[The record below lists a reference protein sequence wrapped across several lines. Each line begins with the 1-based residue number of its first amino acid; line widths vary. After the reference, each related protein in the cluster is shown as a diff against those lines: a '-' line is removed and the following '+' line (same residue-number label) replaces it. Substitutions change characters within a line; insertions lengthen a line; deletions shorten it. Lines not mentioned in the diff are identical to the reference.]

1 MKRFLPALIV
11 LVALGGVTNAQ
22 SAPIKV
28 KFEIDGEEVHRPFRI
43 FLTADGG
50 AVFEPPVSRSSF
62 IFPPELSNSEGA
74 DLRFESGDFVL
85 DYGRVHRS
93 KFHGE
98 MIFGVD
104 QKPFDEEHILSQH
117 PPDKEIKLI
126 YYIRF
131 SGGTGLTVTIYEQRS
146 PPN

>member
-1 MKRFLPALIV
+1 MKRFLPTLII
-11 LVALGGVTNAQ
+11 LVALGGISNAQ

-28 KFEIDGEEVHRPFRI
+28 RFEIDGEEVHRPFKI

-62 IFPPELSNSEGA
+62 IFPPELSNSEWVG
-74 DLRFESGDFVL
+74 LRFESGDFVL
-85 DYGRVHRS
+85 DYSRVHRS
-93 KFHGE
+93 KFDGE

-104 QKPFDEEHILSQH
+104 QKPFDEEHIPSQL

-131 SGGTGLTVTIYEQRS
+131 NDWTNLTVTVYE
-146 PPN
+146 